1 MREYGLESMR
11 ENPTRKEKEEKWSSL
26 NLSRRSFL
34 KTAAVTAVAANLVL
48 NAESALA
55 ETSHTAADGVGE
67 VKRIRSCC
75 RGCGKMECGVWV
87 TVANGRAVKI
97 EGDETAPHT
106 MGSCCNKSVASLQAC
121 YHPDRLYH
129 PMKRTNP
136 KGEDPGWV
144 RISWDEA
151 LDIIVAGVQQV
162 KDKYG
167 GQSLFTMGG
176 TGRIWS
182 MSPYNGYD
190 SWFMTPNN
198 VVAWQVC
205 KGPRHFA
212 SALTSE
218 FNHSWSAT
226 VERPPVFTI
235 WASTPE
241 GSNYDEAGRS
251 VVDEAMQAQTFISV
265 DPRTTNLG
273 KEADIHLALKG
284 GTDAALAL
292 AMCHVI
298 IENDLVDWK
307 FVKRCR
313 RMRASLW

>member
-1 MREYGLESMR
+1 MG
-11 ENPTRKEKEEKWSSL
+11 SL

-198 VVAWQVC
+198 VVA
-205 KGPRHFA
+205 
-212 SALTSE
+212 
-218 FNHSWSAT
+218 
-226 VERPPVFTI
+226 
-235 WASTPE
+235 
-241 GSNYDEAGRS
+241 
-251 VVDEAMQAQTFISV
+251 
-265 DPRTTNLG
+265 
-273 KEADIHLALKG
+273 
-284 GTDAALAL
+284 
-292 AMCHVI
+292 
-298 IENDLVDWK
+298 
-307 FVKRCR
+307 
-313 RMRASLW
+313 